1 MASQADFEVISYSV
15 RVRPGR
21 AAGRGD
27 AHVNQKRLASR
38 LSRFEPPN
46 RLAGVIDCTQQ
57 DIRASGPQEELMST
71 TTRFWRVALV
81 AAFTC
86 TGQAAVA
93 GDCGQRIV
101 EVTGQGEVSAAP
113 DLARVT
119 LGVEA
124 RKPTL
129 AAARAEVTATVERV
143 LSLTKSLK
151 IDPKL
156 VTATQVQVQPEYN
169 WNERDRKQVLLGY
182 VVSRQVEVELRD
194 LEQLGVLF
202 ERAADA
208 GVNQVSGAQL
218 DSSHRKDLEREAMAR
233 AVQDARLNAEVLAT
247 AAGVK
252 LGTVC
257 TLNGDSNAPPMPMYR
272 RGPMMAM
279 EDAAAAPPPPEAS
292 YQAGDL
298 KFSATV
304 RAQFALTGAP

>member
-1 MASQADFEVISYSV
+1 
-15 RVRPGR
+15 
-21 AAGRGD
+21 
-27 AHVNQKRLASR
+27 
-38 LSRFEPPN
+38 
-46 RLAGVIDCTQQ
+46 
-57 DIRASGPQEELMST
+57 MST
-71 TTRFWRVALV
+71 TTGWWRVALV
-81 AAFTC
+81 AAFAC

-93 GDCGQRIV
+93 GDCGQRVV

-129 AAARAEVTATVERV
+129 PAARAEVTATVERV
-143 LSLTKSLK
+143 LALTKSLK

-218 DSSHRKDLEREAMAR
+218 DSSRRKDLEREAMAR
-233 AVQDARLNAEVLAT
+233 AVQDARMNAEVLAT

-257 TLNGDSNAPPMPMYR
+257 TLNGDASAPPMPMYR

-279 EDAAAAPPPPEAS
+279 QDAAAAAPPPEAS

-304 RAQFALTGAP
+304 RAQFELTGAP